1 MITSTRYEQSNN
13 LNIKIPW
20 DNNTAKG
27 FGIALVFTMLFISV
41 SPFFKIEKSAPRNIK
56 INTIPVQLLNFGD
69 GDGTGISKGNLAKEG
84 RAHKGKTPS
93 SDLADAE
100 VAGATKVSR
109 EPVSSDELADN
120 MIPKQELSSNE
131 KHDRNITGR
140 DKRNTGTPDGSASGR
155 GLGDEGSG
163 PGKGMGLGEIEW
175 GGGGNRTVLYKKVP
189 KFPDGVSRSAKIKI
203 RFTVLADGTVAQ
215 MVPLQ
220 KADPRLEKAAM
231 EALKQWRFN
240 RLENGETMVGI
251 IPMTF
256 RLR

>member
-1 MITSTRYEQSNN
+1 
-13 LNIKIPW
+13 
-20 DNNTAKG
+20 
-27 FGIALVFTMLFISV
+27 
-41 SPFFKIEKSAPRNIK
+41 
-56 INTIPVQLLNFGD
+56 
-69 GDGTGISKGNLAKEG
+69 
-84 RAHKGKTPS
+84 
-93 SDLADAE
+93 
-100 VAGATKVSR
+100 
-109 EPVSSDELADN
+109 
-120 MIPKQELSSNE
+120 
-131 KHDRNITGR
+131 
-140 DKRNTGTPDGSASGR
+140 
-155 GLGDEGSG
+155 
-163 PGKGMGLGEIEW
+163 
-175 GGGGNRTVLYKKVP
+175 VLYKKVP